1 MNNEKPTLVT
11 AVLAKEDAFQAGV
24 SLSATAF
31 DEMVT
36 QLQAMIGQ
44 PMPMTLPLT
53 VGQLQTTT
61 EPKTVGGPIL
71 REVTVEGKGG
81 ERGVRVVLEYAS
93 MGAMEHLVLESRLS
107 IGYEPPSRTIGI
119 LAALQDEPLS
129 EIAAPAPAWN
139 TCPACSK
146 LVDLPDFE
154 HPGTE
159 LPCSEC
165 GEALVAECYGDGGN
179 EEWALILASEYFD
192 TSPESP
198 EDNEGKVSAIGQ
210 ELPIEFAC
218 EGEELDGEEPTTITA
233 EMFEELVAQQ
243 RQFIG
248 QPLPLQ
254 TDGNIARGPV
264 LKDVVVKGEHGKR
277 VAIAIVLVDKDTD
290 ARFVEIVEKAGWGW
304 WLE

>member
-1 MNNEKPTLVT
+1 MKNEKPTLVT
-11 AVLAKEDAFQAGV
+11 AVLATEGPTT
-24 SLSATAF
+24 SGTIISASAF

-36 QLQAMIGQ
+36 HLRAMLGQ
-44 PMPMTLPLT
+44 P
-53 VGQLQTTT
+53 T
-61 EPKTVGGPIL
+61 EPIL
-71 REVTVEGKGG
+71 REVTVEGEAG
-81 ERGVRVVLEYAS
+81 ERRAVAVVEFSS
-93 MGAMEHLVLESRLS
+93 MLGMERLVIENKMS
-107 IGYEPPSRTIGI
+107 IGYEPPAGTIVI
-119 LAALQDEPLS
+119 LPALQNEPPTK
-129 EIAAPAPAWN
+129 IAAPTPPWN

-146 LVDLPDFE
+146 ITALPDFE
-154 HPGTE
+154 QPGTE

-165 GEALVAECYGDGGN
+165 GEALVAECYGDGDN
-179 EEWALILASEYFD
+179 EEWALLLASEYFD

-233 EMFEELVAQQ
+233 EMFDGLVAQQ

-254 TDGNIARGPV
+254 TDSNIARGPM
-264 LKDVVVKGEHGKR
+264 LKDVVVKGEDGKR

>member
-1 MNNEKPTLVT
+1 LELIMKNEKPTLVT
-11 AVLAKEDAFQAGV
+11 AVLATEDAFQVGV

-31 DEMVT
+31 DDMVT
-36 QLQAMIGQ
+36 QLQAIIGK
-44 PMPMTLPLT
+44 PMPMVLPLT
-53 VGQLQTTT
+53 IGQLQPTT
-61 EPKTVGGPIL
+61 EPKTIDGPIL
-71 REVTVEGKGG
+71 REVTVEGEVG
-81 ERGVRVVLEYAS
+81 ERKAVAVLEFS
-93 MGAMEHLVLESRLS
+93 SILGMERLVIENKMS
-107 IGYEPPSRTIGI
+107 IGYEPPAGTIII
-119 LAALQDEPLS
+119 LPALQNDV
-129 EIAAPAPAWN
+129 PAPPWN

-146 LVDLPDFE
+146 ITALPDFE
-154 HPGTE
+154 QPGTE
-159 LPCSEC
+159 LLCSEC
-165 GEALVAECYGDGGN
+165 GEALVAECYGDGDN
-179 EEWALILASEYFD
+179 EEWALLLASEYFD
-192 TSPESP
+192 TLPESP

-233 EMFEELVAQQ
+233 EMFDDLVAQQ

-264 LKDVVVKGEHGKR
+264 LKDVVVKGEDGKR
-277 VAIAIVLVDKDTD
+277 VAIAIVIVDKDTD